1 MLKRTTIALLACVL
15 GISVLGSSEA
25 AAQQRYGWT
34 VSQSPSDPCVNEGG
48 FAVGG
53 LVTLFL
59 WYFYSSP
66 DGMSAA
72 DISVVVNPPGAL
84 NIFGFNVMNG
94 FLNAGT
100 ATNLLLAIG
109 GCPSGPIAAG
119 NWPAFSSVA
128 AWEFCL
134 GGLNSTVDCETLPEL
149 FPNDHKGFSNNG
161 FPLSCLVGM
170 NEDCGHDSVEPS
182 SWGKVKTLYR

>member
-1 MLKRTTIALLACVL
+1 MTVL
-15 GISVLGSSEA
+15 VMA
-25 AAQQRYGWT
+25 ATANAQQRYGWT
-34 VSQSPSDPCVNEGG
+34 VSQSPSDPCVNEGA
-48 FAVGG
+48 FAAGG

-59 WYFYSSP
+59 FYTYNSP

-84 NIFGFNVMNG
+84 NIFGFNVANG

-100 ATNLLLAIG
+100 STNLLLAIG
-109 GCPSGPIAAG
+109 GCPSGPIQAG

-134 GGLNSTVDCETLPEL
+134 GGLNSTVNCDPLPVITA
-149 FPNDHKGFSNNG
+149 NDHKGFSNNG
-161 FPLSCLVGM
+161 FPRSCQVGM
-170 NEDCGHDSVEPS
+170 NDDCSPIVSVEDA
-182 SWGKVKTLYR
+182 SWGSIKSLYR